1 MKKPATIY
9 VVVKES
15 GDGYHT
21 FDRELIAWFFDEKEA
36 DDWAD
41 ICRTAASANT
51 TFDVEEVPGGKW

>member
-1 MKKPATIY
+1 MRNLPTLY

-15 GDGYHT
+15 SDGYHT
-21 FDRELIAWFFDEKEA
+21 FSRELIAWFFNEKEA

-41 ICRTAASANT
+41 VRRGTQGQNT